1 MKMSVLPAAGSFGR
15 GHRFLPPGVLKI
27 IDIFRFFLEPSRN
40 HSGAPLGRQSEPK
53 GRPRCQNGAPKL
65 TFGPSGMTFSV
76 KIRDSGTLL
85 EHWYLPQKIN
95 KNKVRGRTECV
106 WNRNLCTFG
115 YAVLIFLCFY
125 LSVALPGR
133 LRGGKWSPRVPQ
145 GLPKETLKSSKIDE
159 KSTLAPPWGAKG
171 YLQAGNPFKNDPN
184 SSKIDK
190 NMFKIVSHFI
200 QKIQP
205 HPEKK

>member
-1 MKMSVLPAAGSFGR
+1 M
-15 GHRFLPPGVLKI
+15 
-27 IDIFRFFLEPSRN
+27 
-40 HSGAPLGRQSEPK
+40 GRQSGPK

-65 TFGPSGMTFSV
+65 TFGPSGDTFSV
-76 KIRDSGTLL
+76 KNRDSGTLL
-85 EHWYLPQKIN
+85 EHWYLQQKIN
-95 KNKVRGRTECV
+95 KNKVWGRTECV

-159 KSTLAPPWGAKG
+159 KSTLAPPGVPRGTFRRVTPSKTT
-171 YLQAGNPFKNDPN
+171 QIHRKFIKN
-184 SSKIDK
+184 
-190 NMFKIVSHFI
+190 
-200 QKIQP
+200 
-205 HPEKK
+205 

>member
-1 MKMSVLPAAGSFGR
+1 M
-15 GHRFLPPGVLKI
+15 
-27 IDIFRFFLEPSRN
+27 
-40 HSGAPLGRQSEPK
+40 GRQSGPK

-65 TFGPSGMTFSV
+65 TFEPSRDTFSV
-76 KIRDSGTLL
+76 KNRDSGTLL

-115 YAVLIFLCFY
+115 YAMLIFLCFY

-159 KSTLAPPWGAKG
+159 KSTLAPPWVPRGTFRRVPPSKMTQIHRK
-171 YLQAGNPFKNDPN
+171 LMKK
-184 SSKIDK
+184 SSKFYHISYK
-190 NMFKIVSHFI
+190 NTTSSREKMTAFRFVFFSDIY
-200 QKIQP
+200 
-205 HPEKK
+205 PE